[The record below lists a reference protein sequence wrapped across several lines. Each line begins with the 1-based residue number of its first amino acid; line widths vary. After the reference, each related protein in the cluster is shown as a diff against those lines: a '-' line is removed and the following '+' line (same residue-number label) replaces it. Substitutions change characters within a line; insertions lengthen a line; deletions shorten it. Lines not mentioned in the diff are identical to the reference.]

1 MVKVLAAVGICGAI
15 IATLTAIYGFQD
27 ASTAFNTVIRGMTVV
42 ILGSTL
48 FGIGKP
54 ITQGQRVGMAMMGSG
69 MIMTATTFVDNN
81 SPFQS
86 WAFLL
91 AGGGLLVYLT
101 ETYARHVWHSLAGR
115 K

>member
-1 MVKVLAAVGICGAI
+1 MLKVLAAIGLCGAL
-15 IATLTAIYGFQD
+15 IATLTAVYGVQD
-27 ASTAFNTVIRGMTVV
+27 GSIAVNTVIRGMTVML
-42 ILGSTL
+42 IGLTL
-48 FGIGKP
+48 FGLGKP
-54 ITQGQRVGMAMMGSG
+54 VNQGERVGMAMMGSG

-91 AGGGLLVYLT
+91 AGFGLLIYLGSGHGPT
-101 ETYARHVWHSLAGR
+101 IWYSLARR

>member
-1 MVKVLAAVGICGAI
+1 MLKVLAAIGLCGAL
-15 IATLTAIYGFQD
+15 IATLTAVYGFQD
-27 ASTAFNTVIRGMTVV
+27 ASVAFNTVIRGMTVV
-42 ILGSTL
+42 IIGSTL

-91 AGGGLLVYLT
+91 AGGGLLIYLLD
-101 ETYARHVWHSLAGR
+101 TYGSGLWHSLARR

>member
-1 MVKVLAAVGICGAI
+1 MVKVLAAIGLCGAL
-15 IATLTAIYGFQD
+15 IATLTAFYGFED
-27 ASTAFNTVIRGMTVV
+27 ASVAFNTVIRGMTVML
-42 ILGSTL
+42 IGSTL
-48 FGIGKP
+48 FGIGRP

-69 MIMTATTFVDNN
+69 MIMTATTFVDNH

-91 AGGGLLVYLT
+91 AGGGLLVYLLD
-101 ETYARHVWHSLAGR
+101 TYGSGLWQHVAGR